1 MSHVRPGA
9 YRYVVEERVMEALR
23 FVSEEEQDFLV
34 AYFRLL
40 ASRPH
45 TEGAA
50 WRLDVAGR
58 KYFADSTGPFTVV
71 LWADQALREVRIV
84 EFMRS

>member
-1 MSHVRPGA
+1 VRPGA
-9 YRYVVEERVMEALR
+9 YRYVVEERAMEAFR
-23 FVSEEEQDFLV
+23 FLGEEEQDFLV

-50 WRLDVAGR
+50 WRLDDAGR
-58 KYFADSTGPFTVV
+58 KNFADTAGPFTVV
-71 LWADQALREVRIV
+71 HWTDHAGCEVRIV

>member
-1 MSHVRPGA
+1 MPGA
-9 YRYVVEERVMEALR
+9 YRYVVEERAVQSLL
-23 FVSEEEQDFLV
+23 FVSDEEQDFLL

-45 TEGAA
+45 SEGAA
-50 WRLDVAGR
+50 WRFDDTGR
-58 KYFADSTGPFTVV
+58 KNFADTAGPFTVV
-71 LWADQALREVRIV
+71 HWTDHALREVRIV

>member
-1 MSHVRPGA
+1 
-9 YRYVVEERVMEALR
+9 VVEERAMEALR
-23 FVSEEEQDFLV
+23 FVSDEEQDFLV

-45 TEGAA
+45 MEGAA
-50 WRLDVAGR
+50 CRLDDSGR
-58 KYFADSTGPFTVV
+58 MNFADTTGPFTVV
-71 LWADQALREVRIV
+71 HWSDHAVREVPIV

>member
-1 MSHVRPGA
+1 MKPGA
-9 YRYVVEERVMEALR
+9 YRYVVEERAMEALL
-23 FVSEEEQDFLV
+23 FVSDEEQDFLV

-45 TEGAA
+45 AEGAA
-50 WRLDVAGR
+50 WCLDDTGR
-58 KYFADSTGPFTVV
+58 KNFADTTGPFTVV
-71 LWADQALREVRIV
+71 HWADHAVREMRMV